1 MRIDKRARV
10 AVCVADIFNA
20 GALSLSI
27 MLALVVAAVAQ
38 VTAAANVA
46 VCFFG
51 LTRSL
56 YLTAPMIEQR
66 MLTPLR
72 RAANVSVFFH
82 TYNLTVIHNTR
93 SHEPNA
99 ANHHENMFLLR
110 PDYWNVSDQ
119 DAYLATLPRNFC
131 RRHGDAW
138 HDSYQSHRN
147 FMCQLNSLELVTDM
161 LMRQA
166 ARQSFD
172 AVVFAR
178 PDVLYYTALDVEQ
191 VLRSANNTIYIP
203 PFANGHD
210 VNDRFAF
217 GQLDVMAAYGYRH
230 RAIEEYCNGHRAH
243 AEEFLHWYLVTKRI
257 MLRRTPMIF
266 GRIRATGLVW
276 EQPTWGINR
285 SHNATIESAM
295 AAANR

>member
-1 MRIDKRARV
+1 
-10 AVCVADIFNA
+10 
-20 GALSLSI
+20 
-27 MLALVVAAVAQ
+27 MLALVVVAAAFVQLA
-38 VTAAANVA
+38 VGANVA

-66 MLTPLR
+66 LLAPLR

-93 SHEPNA
+93 SQEPSA

-119 DAYLATLPRNFC
+119 DAYLASLPHDFC
-131 RRHGDAW
+131 RQHGDAW
-138 HDSYQSHRN
+138 RDNYQSHRN

-161 LMRQA
+161 LVAQA
-166 ARQSFD
+166 ARRPFD

-178 PDVLYYTALDVEQ
+178 PDVLYYTPLDVEQ
-191 VLRSANNTIYIP
+191 VLRAADNTVYIP
-203 PFANGHD
+203 PFANWHD

-217 GQLDVMAAYGYRH
+217 GRFDVMTAYGYRH
-230 RAIEEYCNGHRAH
+230 RAIADYCKTRRAH
-243 AEEFLHWYLVTKRI
+243 AEEFLRWYLATNQLAI
-257 MLRRTPMIF
+257 RRTPMLF
-266 GRIRATGLVW
+266 GRIRATGVVW

-285 SHNATIESAM
+285 AKNATIESALEVF
-295 AAANR
+295 NR